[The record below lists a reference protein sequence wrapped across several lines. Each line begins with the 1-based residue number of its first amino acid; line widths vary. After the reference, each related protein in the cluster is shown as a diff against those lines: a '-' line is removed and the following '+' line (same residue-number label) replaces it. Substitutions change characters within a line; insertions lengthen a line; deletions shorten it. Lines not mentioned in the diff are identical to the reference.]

1 MKKFRLLFSM
11 LAATAVMFTACQPGA
26 ETPEDPNPD
35 QGTETPENPGGET
48 PENPGGET
56 PTPETPATPALLEFY
71 ADATMGQGELMSSM
85 NLTNAIGCPGH
96 WLTLNG
102 VNMADGTAIV
112 AQLVLLDYTVDAMNY
127 VYLNLGDY
135 PVVAGS
141 VDMGN
146 IPTSNCLMADPG
158 FTNFYVEANGT
169 TYYPYVPETAED
181 ADGMTYGVTIMV
193 NPSVTGKDLNLLMFN
208 LPVVDDA
215 GNKTVI
221 QGSYTGPLGFQTDG
235 GGASQTA
242 PFDLNEFGFSNFEAI
257 YNASANMLS
266 LAGQGMMGNF
276 RFNFNLSETDG
287 VWVGQ
292 AFDCV
297 EGGGALTGFYWDAQT
312 DVDYT
317 IDSGRVVVE
326 ATETPGEYLLVVSSR
341 NPVVLWSRAL
351 TYEMAGEF
359 TVKVTGLPDN
369 LK

>member
-26 ETPEDPNPD
+26 ETPNDPNPG

-56 PTPETPATPALLEFY
+56 PDTPVTPAGPTVIEFY
-71 ADATMGQGELMSSM
+71 ADATMGAGSLMSSM
-85 NLTNAIGCPGH
+85 NLAQVNGYPGH
-96 WLTLNG
+96 WLTIQG
-102 VNMADGTAIV
+102 VNMADESMIV
-112 AQLVLLDYTVDAMNY
+112 ATLIMLDFSVDAANY
-127 VYLNLGDY
+127 AYLNLGEY

-146 IPTSNCLMADPG
+146 YPTSSCLMADPG
-158 FTNFYVEANGT
+158 YTNLYVEANGK
-169 TYYPYVPETAED
+169 TYFPYAPETAED
-181 ADGMTYGVTIMV
+181 ADGMTYGVTIMA
-193 NPSVTGKDLNLLMFN
+193 NPSVTGMDLNYLMFN
-208 LPVVDDA
+208 LPVVDEA
-215 GNKTVI
+215 GNKAVI
-221 QGSYTGPLGFQTDG
+221 QGSYVGPLGFQTG
-235 GGASQTA
+235 SASQTA
-242 PFDLNEFGFSNFEAI
+242 EFDLNGFGFSNFEAT
-257 YNASANMLS
+257 YNAGANLLS
-266 LAGQGMMGNF
+266 LVGQSMMGNF
-276 RFNFNLSETDG
+276 RFNFNLSETNG

-292 AFDCV
+292 TFDCV
-297 EGGGALTGFYWDAQT
+297 EGGGALTGFYWDAEK

-317 IDSGRVVVE
+317 IDSGRVLVE

-341 NPVVLWSRAL
+341 NPVVLWSNAL